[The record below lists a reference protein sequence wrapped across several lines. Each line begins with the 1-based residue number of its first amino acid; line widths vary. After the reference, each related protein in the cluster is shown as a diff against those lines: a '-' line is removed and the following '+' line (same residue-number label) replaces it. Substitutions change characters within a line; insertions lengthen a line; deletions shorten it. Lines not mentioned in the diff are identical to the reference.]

1 MIGAPPP
8 EAETGGVG
16 VAAVAETATPK
27 INTGE
32 TVPEAPMIGIT
43 AGIAHTKSNINIGT
57 HPSIQK
63 PL

>member
-32 TVPEAPMIGIT
+32 IVPEAPTTGIT
-43 AGIAHTKSNINIGT
+43 AGIAHTKSNTNIGI
-57 HPSIQK
+57 HPSIKK